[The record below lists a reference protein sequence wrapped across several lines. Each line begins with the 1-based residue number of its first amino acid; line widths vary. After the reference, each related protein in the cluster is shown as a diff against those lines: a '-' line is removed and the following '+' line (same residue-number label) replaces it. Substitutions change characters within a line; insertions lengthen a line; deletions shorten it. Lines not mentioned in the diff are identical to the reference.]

1 MSMAKEASFDVV
13 SKTDL
18 QEVANAVHQAQK
30 EMETRFDFKG
40 SKSEIS
46 LRDGELLI
54 VSDDEF
60 KLSNVV
66 DIIQTKLIKR
76 NVSLKCLDY
85 GAVEAAAQGTVRQTV
100 KIKQGL
106 DQELAREIVR
116 VIKDAKL
123 KVQVSVQGDQVRV
136 TGKSRDDLQTVIQ
149 TLRERD
155 FPADLQ
161 FVNYR

>member
-1 MSMAKEASFDVV
+1 MAKEASFDVV

-46 LRDGELLI
+46 LRDDELLI

-60 KLSNVV
+60 KLANVV
-66 DIIQTKLIKR
+66 DIIQTKLVKR
-76 NVSLKCLDY
+76 SVSLKSFDY
-85 GAVEAAAQGTVRQTV
+85 GVVEAAAQGTVRQTV

>member
-1 MSMAKEASFDVV
+1 MAKEASFDVV
-13 SKTDL
+13 SKTDM

-30 EMETRFDFKG
+30 ELETRFDFKG
-40 SKSEIS
+40 SKSDIA
-46 LRDGELLI
+46 LRDDELVI
-54 VSDDEF
+54 VSDDEY

-66 DIIQTKLIKR
+66 DIMQSKLVKR
-76 NVSLKCLDY
+76 SVSLKSFEY
-85 GAVEAAAQGTVRQTV
+85 GVIESAAQGTVRQTV
-100 KIKQGL
+100 KVKQGL
-106 DQELAREIVR
+106 DQELAREIVK

-136 TGKSRDDLQTVIQ
+136 TGKSRDDLQLVIQ

-155 FPADLQ
+155 FSADLQ

>member
-1 MSMAKEASFDVV
+1 MAKEASFDVV

-46 LRDGELLI
+46 LRDDELLI

-76 NVSLKCLDY
+76 NVSLKSLDY

-155 FPADLQ
+155 LSADLQ

>member
-46 LRDGELLI
+46 LRDDELLI

-60 KLSNVV
+60 KLANVV

-76 NVSLKCLDY
+76 NVSLKSLDY
-85 GAVEAAAQGTVRQTV
+85 GVVEAAAQGTVRQTV

-155 FPADLQ
+155 FTADLQ

>member
-46 LRDGELLI
+46 LRDDELLI

-76 NVSLKCLDY
+76 NVSLKSLDY

-155 FPADLQ
+155 LSADLQ